1 MVFMLHFLGIG
12 IDEHPSFLP
21 FAVQSLALLEHNQP
35 HTACHGDGQ
44 DNQGKDEACHAIGY
58 DEADNGKAYRGCR
71 PIDVSAL
78 DAHKFKGTL
87 KPLEQWIIRVSFLF
101 AVHGVC
107 GLGKSEEQ
115 RKCLGC
121 RDKENTGTDHHHDL
135 LLDILLLVVWAKHP
149 APYPP
154 CGGRFP
160 STRPQT
166 VLTCLHVYGF
176 PLVTL
181 LFTIV
186 LNHRVAV
193 LTDNQCLAMSFE
205 HQFLPLIIAFQLG
218 ESPHMMHD
226 YFSFLTT

>member
-1 MVFMLHFLGIG
+1 MNRRLFFKRSCAG
-12 IDEHPSFLP
+12 
-21 FAVQSLALLEHNQP
+21 ALLLSCPGLLARENEKRQRFGLVTDIH
-35 HTACHGDGQ
+35 
-44 DNQGKDEACHAIGY
+44 
-58 DEADNGKAYRGCR
+58 
-71 PIDVSAL
+71 
-78 DAHKFKGTL
+78 
-87 KPLEQWIIRVSFLF
+87 F
-101 AVHGVC
+101 A
-107 GLGKSEEQ
+107 
-115 RKCLGC
+115 
-121 RDKENTGTDHHHDL
+121 
-135 LLDILLLVVWAKHP
+135 WAKHP

>member
-1 MVFMLHFLGIG
+1 ML
-12 IDEHPSFLP
+12 
-21 FAVQSLALLEHNQP
+21 ARWLALRGRRLRCSWSAHSGGL
-35 HTACHGDGQ
+35 TAARCLPPPECPD
-44 DNQGKDEACHAIGY
+44 
-58 DEADNGKAYRGCR
+58 R
-71 PIDVSAL
+71 VT
-78 DAHKFKGTL
+78 KGSCQNV
-87 KPLEQWIIRVSFLF
+87 PLRLM
-101 AVHGVC
+101 
-107 GLGKSEEQ
+107 KSW
-115 RKCLGC
+115 
-121 RDKENTGTDHHHDL
+121 
-135 LLDILLLVVWAKHP
+135 WAKHP

>member
-1 MVFMLHFLGIG
+1 MSFYDDYKRIGLHGYPPISDPNHRWLCTG
-12 IDEHPSFLP
+12 L
-21 FAVQSLALLEHNQP
+21 
-35 HTACHGDGQ
+35 CHWQ
-44 DNQGKDEACHAIGY
+44 Y
-58 DEADNGKAYRGCR
+58 Y
-71 PIDVSAL
+71 
-78 DAHKFKGTL
+78 
-87 KPLEQWIIRVSFLF
+87 W
-101 AVHGVC
+101 
-107 GLGKSEEQ
+107 GL
-115 RKCLGC
+115 
-121 RDKENTGTDHHHDL
+121 HM
-135 LLDILLLVVWAKHP
+135 WAKHP